1 MASPVRP
8 PAAAEVPVEALAM
21 TELGKEPGCP
31 HLAVILPY
39 LKPRGTEKQAINL
52 AIGLQRRGWRVTVVV
67 VQGWGEASLYDQL
80 QAAGVQVLNLL
91 PPWRRAAKGASL
103 RRLPSLL
110 GSLRRLNCDLVL
122 SRALLSHR
130 VAGAAAW
137 LLNRP
142 FVAVY
147 SAGIPD
153 VPLLGPSRLAR
164 IRCLLWRCRL
174 GWPRRL
180 ITVSAQSFEHLQR
193 RDPSAPGWATAICNG
208 VDTVWFKPVP
218 RSPGPC
224 LEIVTVTTLEWDRKG
239 LDVLLRAFQ
248 QVRASTSAELKLR
261 IVGSGPDAAAI
272 AAWVEAQRLNDNIEL
287 VGDQPDPRPWL
298 HRADLFVLASRREGL
313 PNALLEAMASGLCV
327 LAANCP
333 TGPAELI
340 ESGVNGWLVPV
351 NDAKALAMAMS
362 RLLADSALR
371 NRLAQAAVAA
381 ARSRHSLDAMI
392 DAYDH
397 QLRQLLPQA

>member
-1 MASPVRP
+1 MASPAG
-8 PAAAEVPVEALAM
+8 PAAAAAVPAEALAV
-21 TELGKEPGCP
+21 TPRAGRP

-39 LKPRGTEKQAINL
+39 LKPRGTEKQAVNL
-52 AIGLQRRGWRVTVVV
+52 AIGLQRRGWRVSVIV
-67 VQGWGEASLYDQL
+67 VQGWGETSLYAQL
-80 QAAGVQVLNLL
+80 QAAGAQVLNLL

-110 GSLRRLNCDLVL
+110 RSLRRLNCDLVL

-137 LLNRP
+137 LLHRP

-153 VPLLGPSRLAR
+153 APIAGPTRLAR
-164 IRCLLWRCRL
+164 LRCLLWRCGL
-174 GWPRRL
+174 GWPQRL
-180 ITVSAQSFEHLQR
+180 ITVSAHSLEHLQR
-193 RDPSAPGWATAICNG
+193 RDPSAPGWATAISNG
-208 VDTVWFKPVP
+208 VDTAWFKPVP

-224 LEIVTVTTLEWDRKG
+224 LEIVSVTTLEWDRKG
-239 LDVLLRAFQ
+239 LDVLLQAFQ
-248 QVRASTSAELKLR
+248 QVQASTPLQLKLR
-261 IVGSGPDAAAI
+261 IVGSGPDAAEI
-272 AAWVEAQRLNDNIEL
+272 AAWVEAQHLKDKIEL

-313 PNALLEAMASGLCV
+313 PNALLEAMACGLCV

-351 NDAKALAMAMS
+351 NDVDAFATAMG
-362 RLLADSALR
+362 RLLGDPALR
-371 NRLAQAAVAA
+371 NRLGLAAVAL
-381 ARSRHSLDAMI
+381 ARSRHSLDAML